1 MNTYRTYLH
10 VAICEWE
17 WGCKCQ
23 DSTNNTYSC
32 LRVLEEKVADQ
43 LFCWFQDDVKSEEF
57 YDLIND
63 PYQLHNLAYE
73 EDKERWIDGD
83 MKQALL
89 YRMEELSNCHG
100 PNDCNAPIFG
110 PSKRLSIPSKK
121 RSKN

>member
-1 MNTYRTYLH
+1 MKH
-10 VAICEWE
+10 VRLAICEWE

-63 PYQLHNLAYE
+63 PYQLHNLAFE
-73 EDKERWIDGD
+73 EDDDERWIDGD
-83 MKQALL
+83 LKQALL
-89 YRMEELSNCHG
+89 DRLEELSFCQG
-100 PNDCNAPIFG
+100 PNECNSILG
-110 PSKRLSIPSKK
+110 PSQRLNIPSKK
-121 RSKN
+121 RSNH